1 MNHDYAKLVVWVAK
15 VLSESPLGLS
25 PLEMAVSD
33 RKVPTLNDPTRAR
46 ILKSCLIQ
54 LDLCDR
60 DGNVLNPAEF
70 QMFLYQVQGAVWAY
84 EDAKILTPRIQ
95 LVMTEPDWIS
105 QSKIRRTEDIFRDLI
120 QTATHSL
127 WIVNPFFSIDS
138 PQVMNLF
145 ALIASRLQQG
155 NISIRLILRRVAPNR
170 REFAL
175 PALRRLCNLVP
186 KHYLKQLN
194 TYSLDLNEGVER
206 QTFHSKIMVRDDI
219 AAYIGSA
226 NWTESSLQ
234 GSVELGVLV
243 EGQVIQQQL
252 VPVLQTLLSHAEPIV
267 LETLQ

>member
-1 MNHDYAKLVVWVAK
+1 MDHDYAKLVARVARI
-15 VLSESPLGLS
+15 LFESPFGLT
-25 PLEMAVSD
+25 PLEMAASEG
-33 RKVPTLNDPTRAR
+33 RMPILNDPTRTR

-60 DGNVLNPAEF
+60 EGNILDLAEF
-70 QMFLYQVQGAVWAY
+70 QIFMHQVQGALWAY
-84 EDAKILTPRIQ
+84 TDVKTLTPRIQ
-95 LVMTEPDWIS
+95 LVMTEPDWIR
-105 QSKIRRTEDIFRDLI
+105 QSKLRRTEDVFRDLI
-120 QTATHSL
+120 QTATDNL

-155 NISIRLILRRVAPNR
+155 SISIRLILRRVAPNR

-175 PALRRLCNLVP
+175 PALRRLCSMLP
-186 KHYLKQLN
+186 GHCLSQLKV
-194 TYSLDLNEGVER
+194 YSLDLNEGAER
-206 QTFHSKIMVRDDI
+206 QTFHSKIIVQDDR

-234 GSVELGVLV
+234 RAVELGVLV
-243 EGQVIQQQL
+243 EGAVIQHQL
-252 VPVLQTLLSHAEPIV
+252 IPVLQTLLSHAEPIV

>member
-1 MNHDYAKLVVWVAK
+1 MDHNYAKLVVRVAK
-15 VLSESPLGLS
+15 ILCESPLGLT
-25 PLEMAVSD
+25 PLEMAALEGKVS
-33 RKVPTLNDPTRAR
+33 TLNDPTRAR

-60 DGNVLNPAEF
+60 DGNILDPTGF
-70 QMFLYQVQGAVWAY
+70 QAFLHQVQGALWAY
-84 EDAKILTPRIQ
+84 TDAKTIAPRIQ

-105 QSKIRRTEDIFRDLI
+105 QSKIRRTEDVFRDLI
-120 QTATHSL
+120 QTATHNL

-145 ALIASRLQQG
+145 ALLASRLQQG
-155 NISIRLILRRVAPNR
+155 NISIRLVLRRVAPNR

-175 PALRRLCNLVP
+175 PVLRRLCTMLP
-186 KHYLKQLN
+186 KHSLNQLN
-194 TYSLDLNEGVER
+194 AYSLDLNEGAER
-206 QTFHSKIMVRDDI
+206 QTFHSKVIVRDDS

-234 GSVELGVLV
+234 SAVELGVLV
-243 EGQVIQQQL
+243 EGAVIQHQL
-252 VPVLQTLLSHAEPIV
+252 VPVLQNLLSHAEPIV